1 MKRTIYLSLV
11 ISVMSFSSVAAQNDT
26 VVIHNPQKVTI
37 VTGDSLQKIIV
48 KGKEGDDK
56 FVYQNT
62 IQLVD
67 SNYVSTTRIGRDR
80 WELIPSVKVGKK
92 NDDMN
97 GSGSSNSISAH
108 IGIGFT
114 APTKAD
120 TRTDFSTFKS
130 WEIFFTPI
138 QFDHHFDRR
147 ERNTVSL
154 GFGLDWKNYRMTGDT
169 RFTKA
174 PDGNV
179 VVEKYPLQVSPDF
192 SRIKVFSLTANLGFE
207 HSFDD
212 DFWIGFGPVVN
223 FNVYGSILTE
233 YTMYGD
239 EMRKLEKNIRQRPV
253 TIDWMLRLG
262 IFSIPLYVK
271 YSNNNVLKD
280 GGIKFRSL
288 SFGLYL

>member
-179 VVEKYPLQVSPDF
+179 VIEKYPLQVSPDF
-192 SRIKVFSLTANLGFE
+192 SRIKVFSITANLGFE
-207 HSFDD
+207 HSFND

-223 FNVYGSILTE
+223 FNVYGSVLTE

-239 EMRKLEKNIRQRPV
+239 EMRKLEKNIRQRPITV
-253 TIDWMLRLG
+253 DWMLRLG

>member
-1 MKRTIYLSLV
+1 MKRILLSFIICHL
-11 ISVMSFSSVAAQNDT
+11 SFSSIAAQNDT
-26 VVIHNPQKVTI
+26 VVIHNPKKVTI
-37 VTGDSLQKIIV
+37 VTNDSLQRITV
-48 KGKEGDDK
+48 MGKEGDDK
-56 FVYQNT
+56 FTYQNT

-67 SNYVSTTRIGRDR
+67 SNYVSTTHIGRDR

-92 NDDMN
+92 DNTKGN
-97 GSGSSNSISAH
+97 GSSNEISAH
-108 IGIGFT
+108 FGLGFT

-120 TRTDFSTFKS
+120 SRTDFSTFKS

-138 QFDHHFDRR
+138 QWDHHFDRR

-154 GFGLDWKNYRMTGDT
+154 GIGINWKNYRMTGDT

-179 VVEKYPLQVSPDF
+179 VIEKYPLQVSPDF
-192 SRIKVFSLTANLGFE
+192 SRIKVFSLTANLQYV
-207 HSFDD
+207 HRFDD

-223 FNVYGSILTE
+223 FNVYGSIKTE
-233 YTMYGD
+233 YTMFDD
-239 EMRKLEKNIRQRPV
+239 EIKKVEKDIHQRPI

-262 IFSIPLYVK
+262 VMGVPFYVK

-280 GGIKFRSL
+280 GGVRFRSL